1 MFDYY
6 RIQFMVYQQKIY
18 HYLNLHA
25 IIQKSTYKKERE
37 VSRVNP
43 VLKYRGGKSREI
55 PRFLQY
61 IPDDFDRYIE
71 PFFGGGAVY
80 FYLEPEVAIIND
92 VNERLMLFYRQLRDS
107 YPEMRIQLDE
117 VQKLYEDNQA
127 VFKKL
132 KAQKPDERVP
142 NANEDFYYRMREIF
156 NHSDDS
162 YLDGVVYFFINKT
175 AYSGMIRYNSS
186 GEYNVP
192 FGRYPNLNTQ
202 LVTEQHSQLLRGADL
217 YSLDYRQ
224 IFDMVG
230 EEDFIFLDPP
240 YDCVFNDYGNIDMM
254 NGFDE
259 TEHRRLAADF
269 RNLPCRTLMVI
280 GKTPLTMELYGDY
293 VFDEYYKNY
302 AVNIKNRFNNDK
314 MHIVVKNY

>member
-1 MFDYY
+1 M
-6 RIQFMVYQQKIY
+6 
-18 HYLNLHA
+18 
-25 IIQKSTYKKERE
+25 
-37 VSRVNP
+37 NP

-80 FYLEPEVAIIND
+80 FYLEPQDAIIND
-92 VNERLMLFYRQLRDS
+92 ANERLMTFYRQLRDN
-107 YPEMRIQLDE
+107 YPLMRQQLDALQQQYE
-117 VQKLYEDNQA
+117 LNQNAYKHLKLMNPE
-127 VFKKL
+127 
-132 KAQKPDERVP
+132 ERVP
-142 NANEDFYYRMREIF
+142 NANEDLYYNIRSLF
-156 NHSDDS
+156 NHPDGSV
-162 YLDGVVYFFINKT
+162 LDGVLYFFINKT
-175 AYSGMIRYNSS
+175 AYSGMIRYNNN

-202 LVTEQHSQLLRGADL
+202 LVTQKHSDLLRKAEL
-217 YSLDYRQ
+217 YCGDYSH
-224 IFDMVG
+224 IFAMARKD
-230 EEDFIFLDPP
+230 DFMFLDPP

-259 TEHRRLAADF
+259 VQHRRLAADF
-269 RNLPCRTLMVI
+269 RNLSCRALMII
-280 GKTPLTMELYGDY
+280 GKTPLTEELYGNFIY
-293 VFDEYYKNY
+293 DEYYKSY